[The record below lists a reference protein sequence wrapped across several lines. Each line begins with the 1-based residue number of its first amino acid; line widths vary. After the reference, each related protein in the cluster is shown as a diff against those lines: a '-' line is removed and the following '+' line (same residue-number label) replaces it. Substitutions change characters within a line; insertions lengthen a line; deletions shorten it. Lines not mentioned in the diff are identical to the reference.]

1 MFGIDK
7 FTALPHI
14 DLVNII
20 ALKLFHLCL
29 ICLGFHD

>member
-7 FTALPHI
+7 FTVLPHI

-20 ALKLFHLCL
+20 CAEVVPSLFDL
-29 ICLGFHD
+29 LGIS